1 MVKRLEDKD
10 INIYLFFIYFIMK
23 NIDFLKRNLI
33 AHRGVHNSVIPENT
47 LPAFVK
53 CVDKNY
59 IIELD
64 IHILTDNTIVVY
76 HDHNLKKLTGVN
88 KVIETLSYP
97 QLSKIKIKNKYT
109 IPTLKQVMH
118 IVNGKVPI
126 LIEIK
131 DMNNNS
137 KFEEELIKILD
148 NYEGEVAIQSMNP
161 FVIDWFYKNKKEYVI
176 GLIVFNDLNYKLVK
190 KYIKK
195 IDFIS
200 VYKKQLP
207 FKTNK
212 LVFGWTIRKDSE
224 YKKYKNLC
232 DNLICEN
239 IL

>member
-1 MVKRLEDKD
+1 MY
-10 INIYLFFIYFIMK
+10 INYTMK
-23 NIDFLKRNLI
+23 NIDFLKRSVI
-33 AHRGVHNSVIPENT
+33 AHRGLHNSQIPENT

-64 IHILTDNTIVVY
+64 IHILSDNTIVVY

-88 KVIETLSYP
+88 KVIETLTYA
-97 QLSKIKIKNKYT
+97 QLSKIKIDKKYT
-109 IPTLKQVMH
+109 IPTLEQVMH
-118 IVNGKVPI
+118 IVDGKVPI

-131 DMNNNS
+131 DVDNNS
-137 KFEEELIKILD
+137 KFEEELVKILD
-148 NYEGEVAIQSMNP
+148 NYKGEFAIQSTNP
-161 FVIDWFYKNKKEYVI
+161 FVIDWFYKNRKDYVI

-190 KYIKK
+190 KYVKK

-207 FKTNK
+207 FKINK
-212 LVFGWTIRKDSE
+212 LVLGWTIRKQSE
-224 YKKYKNLC
+224 YEKYKYLC

>member
-1 MVKRLEDKD
+1 MKD
-10 INIYLFFIYFIMK
+10 IS
-23 NIDFLKRNLI
+23 FLKSSLI
-33 AHRGVHNSVIPENT
+33 AHRGVHNSNIPENT
-47 LPAFVK
+47 LSAFVK

-64 IHILTDNTIVVY
+64 IHILTDNTIVIY

-88 KVIETLSYP
+88 KVIEMLSYA
-97 QLSKIKIKNKYT
+97 QLSKIKINKKYT
-109 IPTLKQVMH
+109 IPTLKQLLH
-118 IVNGKVPI
+118 ILNGKVPI

-137 KFEEELIKILD
+137 KLEEELVKILE
-148 NYEGEVAIQSMNP
+148 NYKGKFAIQSMNP
-161 FVIDWFYKNKKEYVI
+161 FVIDWFYKNRKDYVI
-176 GLIVFNDLNYKLVK
+176 GLIIFNELNYNIVK
-190 KYIKK
+190 KYTNK

-207 FKTNK
+207 FKTK
-212 LVFGWTIRKDSE
+212 LLTLGWTIRKESE
-224 YKKYKNLC
+224 YKKYVKLC

>member
-1 MVKRLEDKD
+1 MH
-10 INIYLFFIYFIMK
+10 INYIMK
-23 NIDFLKRNLI
+23 NIDFLKRSLI
-33 AHRGVHNSVIPENT
+33 AHRGFHNSKIPENT

-64 IHILTDNTIVVY
+64 IHILSDNTIVVY

-88 KVIETLSYP
+88 KVIETLTYA
-97 QLSKIKIKNKYT
+97 QLSKIKIDKKYT

-118 IVNGKVPI
+118 IVNGKVPT

-131 DMNNNS
+131 DVDNNS
-137 KFEEELIKILD
+137 KFEEELVKILD
-148 NYEGEVAIQSMNP
+148 NYKGEFAIQSTNP
-161 FVIDWFYKNKKEYVI
+161 FVIDWFYKNRKDYVI

-190 KYIKK
+190 KYVKK

-207 FKTNK
+207 FKINK
-212 LVFGWTIRKDSE
+212 LVLGWTMRKQSE
-224 YKKYKNLC
+224 YQKYKYLC

>member
-1 MVKRLEDKD
+1 
-10 INIYLFFIYFIMK
+10 MK
-23 NIDFLKRNLI
+23 NIDFLKSNLI
-33 AHRGVHNSVIPENT
+33 AHRGLHNLEIPENT
-47 LPAFVK
+47 LPAFYK
-53 CVDKNY
+53 CVDKKY

-64 IHILTDNTIVVY
+64 IHILTDNSIVVF

-97 QLSKIKIKNKYT
+97 QLSKIKIDKKYT

-137 KFEEELIKILD
+137 KFEEELVKILD
-148 NYEGEVAIQSMNP
+148 NYKGEFAIQTMNP
-161 FVIDWFYKNKKEYVI
+161 FVIDWFYKNRKDYVI
-176 GLIVFNDLNYKLVK
+176 GLIVFNDLNYKIVK
-190 KYIKK
+190 KYVRK

-207 FKTNK
+207 FKINR
-212 LVFGWTIRKDSE
+212 LVLGWTIRKESE
-224 YKKYKNLC
+224 HKKYRNLC

>member
-1 MVKRLEDKD
+1 MH
-10 INIYLFFIYFIMK
+10 INYIMK
-23 NIDFLKRNLI
+23 NIDFLKRSLI
-33 AHRGVHNSVIPENT
+33 AHRGLHNSQIPENT

-64 IHILTDNTIVVY
+64 IHILSDNTIVVY

-88 KVIETLSYP
+88 KVIETLTYA
-97 QLSKIKIKNKYT
+97 QLSSIKIDKKYT

-131 DMNNNS
+131 DVDNNN
-137 KFEEELIKILD
+137 KFEEELVKILD
-148 NYEGEVAIQSMNP
+148 NYKGEFAIQSTNP
-161 FVIDWFYKNKKEYVI
+161 FVIDWFYKNRKDYVI

-190 KYIKK
+190 RYVKK

-207 FKTNK
+207 FKINK
-212 LVFGWTIRKDSE
+212 LVLGWTIRKQSE
-224 YKKYKNLC
+224 YEKYKHLC

>member
-1 MVKRLEDKD
+1 MH
-10 INIYLFFIYFIMK
+10 INYIMK
-23 NIDFLKRNLI
+23 NIDFLKRSLI
-33 AHRGVHNSVIPENT
+33 AHRGLHNSQIPENT

-64 IHILTDNTIVVY
+64 IHILSDNTIVVY

-88 KVIETLSYP
+88 KVIETLTYT
-97 QLSKIKIKNKYT
+97 QLSSIKIDKKYT

-131 DMNNNS
+131 DVDNNS
-137 KFEEELIKILD
+137 KFEEELVKILD
-148 NYEGEVAIQSMNP
+148 NYKGEFAIQSTNP
-161 FVIDWFYKNKKEYVI
+161 FVIDWFYKNRKDYVI

-190 KYIKK
+190 KYVKK

-207 FKTNK
+207 FKINK
-212 LVFGWTIRKDSE
+212 LVLGWTIRKQSE
-224 YKKYKNLC
+224 YEKYKYLC

-239 IL
+239 IDAF

>member
-1 MVKRLEDKD
+1 
-10 INIYLFFIYFIMK
+10 MK
-23 NIDFLKRNLI
+23 NIDFLKKSLI
-33 AHRGVHNSVIPENT
+33 AHRGFHNSQIPENT
-47 LPAFVK
+47 LPSFVK

-64 IHILTDNTIVVY
+64 IHILSDNTIVVY
-76 HDHNLKKLTGVN
+76 HDHNLKKLTGAN
-88 KVIETLSYP
+88 KVIETLTYA
-97 QLSKIKIKNKYT
+97 QLSKIKIDKKYT

-118 IVNGKVPI
+118 IVDGKVPM

-131 DMNNNS
+131 DVDNNS
-137 KFEEELIKILD
+137 KFEEELVKILD
-148 NYEGEVAIQSMNP
+148 NYKGEFAIQSTNP
-161 FVIDWFYKNKKEYVI
+161 FVIDWFYKNRKDYII

-190 KYIKK
+190 KYVKK

-207 FKTNK
+207 FKINK
-212 LVFGWTIRKDSE
+212 LVLGWTIRKQRE
-224 YKKYKNLC
+224 YEKYKYLC

>member
-1 MVKRLEDKD
+1 
-10 INIYLFFIYFIMK
+10 MK
-23 NIDFLKRNLI
+23 NIDFLKRSLI
-33 AHRGVHNSVIPENT
+33 AHRGLHNLQIPENT
-47 LPAFVK
+47 LPSFVK

-64 IHILTDNTIVVY
+64 IHILSDNSIVVY

-88 KVIETLSYP
+88 KVIETLTYA
-97 QLSKIKIKNKYT
+97 QLSQIKINKKYT

-118 IVNGKVPI
+118 IVNGEVPI
-126 LIEIK
+126 LIEVK
-131 DMNNNS
+131 DVDNNS
-137 KFEEELIKILD
+137 KFEEELVKILD
-148 NYEGEVAIQSMNP
+148 NYKGEFAIQSTNP
-161 FVIDWFYKNKKEYVI
+161 FVIDWFYKNRKDYVI

-190 KYIKK
+190 KYVKK

-207 FKTNK
+207 FKINK
-212 LVFGWTIRKDSE
+212 LVLGWTIRKQSE
-224 YKKYKNLC
+224 YEKYKYLC

>member
-1 MVKRLEDKD
+1 
-10 INIYLFFIYFIMK
+10 MK

-33 AHRGVHNSVIPENT
+33 AHRGVHNSQIPENT

-64 IHILTDNTIVVY
+64 IHILSDNTIVVH

-88 KVIETLSYP
+88 KIIETLSYP
-97 QLSKIKIKNKYT
+97 QLSKIKINKKYT

-118 IVNGKVPI
+118 IVDGRVPI
-126 LIEIK
+126 LIEVK
-131 DMNNNS
+131 DVDNNF
-137 KFEEELIKILD
+137 KFEEELVKILD
-148 NYEGEVAIQSMNP
+148 NYKGEFAIQSMNP
-161 FVIDWFYKNKKEYVI
+161 FVIDWFYKNRKDYVI
-176 GLIVFNDLNYKLVK
+176 GLIVFNDLNYKIVK
-190 KYIKK
+190 KYTKK

-207 FKTNK
+207 FKISK
-212 LVFGWTIRKDSE
+212 LVLGWTIRNEKE
-224 YKKYKNLC
+224 YKKYKDLS

>member
-1 MVKRLEDKD
+1 MHIK
-10 INIYLFFIYFIMK
+10 YIMK

-33 AHRGVHNSVIPENT
+33 AHRGVHNSSIPENT

-53 CVDKNY
+53 SVNKNY

-64 IHILTDNTIVVY
+64 IHILSDNTIVVY

-88 KVIETLSYP
+88 KVIEHLSYT
-97 QLSKIKIKNKYT
+97 QLSQIKINKKYT

-118 IVNGKVPI
+118 IVNGNVPL

-131 DMNNNS
+131 DVDNNS
-137 KFEEELIKILD
+137 KFEEELVKLLD
-148 NYEGEVAIQSMNP
+148 NYKGEFAIQSMNP
-161 FVIDWFYKNKKEYVI
+161 FVIDWFYKNRKDYVI

-190 KYIKK
+190 KYTKK

-207 FKTNK
+207 FKINK
-212 LVFGWTIRKDSE
+212 LVLGWTIRNEKE
-224 YKKYKNLC
+224 LKKYKFLS
-232 DNLICEN
+232 DNLIC
-239 IL
+239 

>member
-1 MVKRLEDKD
+1 MN
-10 INIYLFFIYFIMK
+10 INYIMK
-23 NIDFLKRNLI
+23 NIGFLKRSLI
-33 AHRGVHNSVIPENT
+33 AHRGLHNSQIPENT
-47 LPAFVK
+47 LPSFVK

-64 IHILTDNTIVVY
+64 IHILSDNTIVVY

-88 KVIETLSYP
+88 KVIETLTYA
-97 QLSKIKIKNKYT
+97 QLSQIKISKKYT

-118 IVNGKVPI
+118 IVNGKVPL
-126 LIEIK
+126 LIEVK
-131 DMNNNS
+131 DVDNNS
-137 KFEEELIKILD
+137 KFEEELVKILD
-148 NYEGEVAIQSMNP
+148 SYKGEFAIQSTNP
-161 FVIDWFYKNKKEYVI
+161 FVIDWFYKNRKDYVI
-176 GLIVFNDLNYKLVK
+176 GLIVFNDLNYKILK
-190 KYIKK
+190 KYVKK

-212 LVFGWTIRKDSE
+212 LVLGWTIRKQSE
-224 YKKYKNLC
+224 YEKYRFLC

>member
-1 MVKRLEDKD
+1 MHIK
-10 INIYLFFIYFIMK
+10 YIMK
-23 NIDFLKRNLI
+23 NIDFLKRCLI
-33 AHRGVHNSVIPENT
+33 AHRGVHNSSISENT

-53 CVDKNY
+53 SVDKNY

-64 IHILTDNTIVVY
+64 IHILSDNTIVVY

-88 KVIETLSYP
+88 KVIETLTYA
-97 QLSKIKIKNKYT
+97 QLSKVKINKKYT

-118 IVNGKVPI
+118 IVDGEVPI
-126 LIEIK
+126 LIEVK
-131 DMNNNS
+131 DVDNNS
-137 KFEEELIKILD
+137 KFEEELVKLLD
-148 NYEGEVAIQSMNP
+148 NYKGEFAIQSINP
-161 FVIDWFYKNKKEYVI
+161 FVIDWFYKNRKDYII

-190 KYIKK
+190 KYTKK

-207 FKTNK
+207 FKMNK
-212 LVFGWTIRKDSE
+212 LVLGWTIRN
-224 YKKYKNLC
+224 KKELEKNKYLC

>member
-1 MVKRLEDKD
+1 
-10 INIYLFFIYFIMK
+10 MK
-23 NIDFLKRNLI
+23 EISFLKSSLI
-33 AHRGVHNSVIPENT
+33 AHRGVHNSNIPENT

-64 IHILTDNTIVVY
+64 IHILTDNTIVIY
-76 HDHNLKKLTGVN
+76 HDHNLKRLTGVN
-88 KVIETLSYP
+88 KVIETLSYA
-97 QLSKIKIKNKYT
+97 QLSKIKINKKYT
-109 IPTLKQVMH
+109 MPTLNQLLHMLD
-118 IVNGKVPI
+118 GEVPV

-137 KFEEELIKILD
+137 KFEEELVKILD
-148 NYEGEVAIQSMNP
+148 NYKGKFAIQSMNP
-161 FVIDWFYKNKKEYVI
+161 FVIDWFYKNRKDYVI
-176 GLIVFNDLNYKLVK
+176 GLIVFNNLNYNLVK
-190 KYIKK
+190 KYTKK

-207 FKTNK
+207 FRTK
-212 LVFGWTIRKDSE
+212 LLTLAWTIRKESE
-224 YKKYKNLC
+224 YKKYVKLC

>member
-1 MVKRLEDKD
+1 
-10 INIYLFFIYFIMK
+10 MK
-23 NIDFLKRNLI
+23 NIEFLKRNLI
-33 AHRGVHNSVIPENT
+33 AHRGVHNSQIPENT

-53 CVDKNY
+53 CMDKNY

-97 QLSKIKIKNKYT
+97 QLSKIKINKKYT

-118 IVNGKVPI
+118 IVDGKVPI

-131 DMNNNS
+131 DVDNNS
-137 KFEEELIKILD
+137 KFEEELVKILD
-148 NYEGEVAIQSMNP
+148 NYKGEFAIQSMNP
-161 FVIDWFYKNKKEYVI
+161 FVIDWFYKNRKDYVI

-190 KYIKK
+190 KYVKK
-195 IDFIS
+195 IEFIS

-207 FKTNK
+207 FKINK
-212 LVFGWTIRKDSE
+212 IVLGWTIRKQKE
-224 YKKYKNLC
+224 YTKYKNLC

>member
-1 MVKRLEDKD
+1 
-10 INIYLFFIYFIMK
+10 MK
-23 NIDFLKRNLI
+23 NINFLKSNLI
-33 AHRGVHNSVIPENT
+33 AHRGLHNLEIPENT
-47 LPAFVK
+47 LPAFYK
-53 CVDKNY
+53 CVDKKY

-64 IHILTDNTIVVY
+64 IHILTDNSIVVF

-97 QLSKIKIKNKYT
+97 QLSKIKIDKKYT

-137 KFEEELIKILD
+137 KFEEELVKILD
-148 NYEGEVAIQSMNP
+148 NYKGEFAIQSMNP
-161 FVIDWFYKNKKEYVI
+161 FVIDWFYKNRKDYII
-176 GLIVFNDLNYKLVK
+176 GLIVFNDLNYNIVK
-190 KYIKK
+190 RYVKK

-207 FKTNK
+207 FKINK
-212 LVFGWTIRKDSE
+212 LVLGWTIRKESE
-224 YKKYKNLC
+224 YKKYRKLC

>member
-1 MVKRLEDKD
+1 
-10 INIYLFFIYFIMK
+10 MK
-23 NIDFLKRNLI
+23 NIEFLKRSLI
-33 AHRGVHNSVIPENT
+33 AHRGVHNSIILENT

-53 CVDKNY
+53 SVDKNY

-88 KVIETLSYP
+88 KIIETLSYEH
-97 QLSKIKIKNKYT
+97 LSKIKIDKKYT

-118 IVNGKVPI
+118 IVNGKVPL
-126 LIEIK
+126 LIEVK

-137 KFEEELIKILD
+137 KFEEELVKLLD
-148 NYEGEVAIQSMNP
+148 EYKGEFAIQSMNP
-161 FVIDWFYKNKKEYVI
+161 FVIDWFYKNRKDYII

-207 FKTNK
+207 FKINK
-212 LVFGWTIRKDSE
+212 LVLGWTIKKQSE
-224 YKKYKNLC
+224 YEKYIKLC